1 MHTPKLS
8 LFTKEQIELIRQS
21 LHSDEVSLL
30 SRIRIPGCSHDG
42 TSIEAFLDALFSRS
56 APDIPAK
63 ISAEKVVEIIRGT
76 CHALS
81 NIESSP
87 DKIVINQSS
96 TPVDALFIALKD
108 CPFIISTIAERLSDT
123 GIKVRMFLHPVVVVD
138 GMARA
143 FSYIEFDDD
152 VDTYPQLADSIRES
166 LIALTQIVADF
177 DSMTKQVEN
186 FSARIP
192 ADTIESDSGTIDSSE
207 IQNLLNWL
215 CDGAFF
221 LLGTRLQSQQSSE
234 LPLTPLGLWKLKSP
248 HLLQVHREAL
258 DDIERVTQSNT
269 TLDIRKLR
277 TTSIVHR
284 RTTYLHII
292 VKNKSDGTF
301 LSLLGY
307 LTSKAWTSESQ
318 DIPLLRQKVSEVLQ
332 KEAVVPNSH
341 DYKYIVEIVDN
352 MPTDEALCCTNQQ
365 LQSIIQLSLGLF
377 SREITRSTTY
387 IDPLKRRALTTVVL
401 PPERYSA
408 SVRMQM
414 QRKIEDVL
422 GSEHGSSELH
432 LDSSKR
438 RQFRLYVSTPLSLD
452 FEVPLALE
460 NLSNALA
467 DITQT
472 WEERL
477 FALTESERFDP
488 LEWFTDFSFPA
499 DYKAATPAVDAAKDI
514 ASFEDFVGKDSVG
527 ITLTKGSQHG
537 PDPIITVLSENPD
550 ISISKAIP
558 VLENIGLE
566 VRRARSY
573 ALATTKTTIHIL
585 KLTVQAH
592 DGQELNSDMFKKSI
606 GPGLSTVLAGKAHN
620 DALNSLLRSASLSI
634 REISLL
640 RTYCALLWQVNKFTT
655 KRTMW
660 ESLAHAPQ
668 AALQLWKIF
677 EISFNPE
684 QSLSLSERK
693 TLAEK
698 EESLFVDEL
707 RKIPDITQDRV
718 LKALLSLLKATVRTN
733 FFTDTD
739 SIAVKIRSSDVEV
752 IPQPKPLFEIFVFSS
767 RIEGTHLRSSKVARG
782 GIRWSERLDDYR
794 SEVLGLM
801 KTQKIK
807 NVIIVPSGAKG
818 GFIVKT
824 TSKDPHAT
832 PAAVETAY
840 REYIS
845 ALLTLADNNVNGT
858 IRHPE
863 SVIVHDDADPYFVV
877 AADKG
882 TASFSDIA
890 NSIAQKKFGFWLEDA
905 FASGGSAGYDHKKY
919 GITARGGWECVV
931 RHFKDLSIDYERSPF
946 TVVGIGDMS
955 GDVFGNGLLLSRQM
969 KLLAAFNHKHIF
981 IDPNP
986 NPSLSFDERKRLF
999 ELPRSQ
1005 WSDYSKDLISV
1016 GGGVFGRFDKEIR
1029 LTPEIRAALGIEANI
1044 PENVD
1049 GEQLISLVLKAPADL
1064 LWNGGIGTYVKS
1076 ASESNSD
1083 VNDGTNDRVRINS
1096 TELRVKVV
1104 GEGGNLG
1111 FTQRARV
1118 EYSELGGRINTD
1130 AIDNSGGVDLSD
1142 HEVNLKLLLNPIY
1155 LAGGMSLEER
1165 NALLK
1170 DIDSDVV
1177 DAVLSHNRDQ
1187 AWMLTVS
1194 REQSRRGIEAFRG
1207 LIRDMHRRGYLD
1219 RNRDELPDEV
1229 EFDDRA
1235 IAKTGLYRPELAICS
1250 AATKMW
1256 IKDGLRDS
1264 ELCLDPN
1271 LEYLLYGYFPKRIQ
1285 MELSSAVASHS
1296 LRKDIIANEI
1306 VNSLLPAVGISFV
1319 HTMASIHGA
1328 TIPSVMKAILAAD
1341 RILNGERIRK
1351 EILSLDKVGSSRS
1364 ILTLWEDAGTALREA
1379 SGWLLNYHAKTHT
1392 LSQIIEL
1399 YSEPFDTL
1407 IEHADEIFT
1416 GQEFIR
1422 YERRISQYKDLG
1434 VSLESATSFSVYRRI
1449 LPILEVL
1456 WAARQFKFE
1465 ERQVATTYSQVLEDL
1480 GINEVLK
1487 FESILDASNHWEQEL
1502 IVGSYQEIRRSISLI
1517 TGQVLSKN
1525 VTSSEQV
1532 KQILSSGQGYDS
1544 IRNTMSELEELGRQK
1559 RPFQVAVLPVIAR
1572 QLRLFRI

>member
-8 LFTKEQIELIRQS
+8 LFTKEQLERIRQS
-21 LHSDEVSLL
+21 LLPDETSLL
-30 SRIRIPGCSHDG
+30 SCIRIPGCSHNG
-42 TSIEAFLDALFSRS
+42 TSVEAFLDALFSRS

-63 ISAEKVVEIIRGT
+63 ISVEKVVEIIRGT
-76 CHALS
+76 CLALGA
-81 NIESSP
+81 IESSP
-87 DKIVINQSS
+87 DTIVVNKSS
-96 TPVDALFIALKD
+96 SPVDALFIALED
-108 CPFIISTIAERLSDT
+108 RPFIISTIAERLSDA
-123 GIKVRMFLHPVVVVD
+123 GIKVRMFLHPVLVVN
-138 GMARA
+138 GLARA

-152 VDTYPQLADSIRES
+152 VETYPTLADSIRES
-166 LIALTQIVADF
+166 LLALTQVVKDF
-177 DSMTKQVEN
+177 EAMSKHVED
-186 FSARIP
+186 FSTRIP
-192 ADTIESDSGTIDSSE
+192 ADTVESDFGAIDSSE
-207 IQNLLNWL
+207 IQYLLKWL

-221 LLGTRLQSQQSSE
+221 LLGTRTQSEKSSE
-234 LPLTPLGLWKLKSP
+234 SPALPLGLWKLKSP
-248 HLLQVHREAL
+248 NLLQVHREAL
-258 DDIERVTQSNT
+258 DDIERVTQSDK

-292 VKNKSDGTF
+292 VKNKNDGTF

-332 KEAVVPNSH
+332 NEAVVPNSH

-352 MPTDEALCCTNQQ
+352 MPTDEALCCTNEQ
-365 LQSIIQLSLGLF
+365 LQSIIQLSLGVF

-387 IDPLKRRALTTVVL
+387 IDPLKRRALTMVVL

-408 SVRMQM
+408 TVRMQM

-422 GSEHGSSELH
+422 GSDHGSSELH

-438 RQFRLYVSTPLSLD
+438 RQFRLYVSTPLPIH
-452 FEVPLALE
+452 FEAPTSLE
-460 NLSNALA
+460 NLSNSLS

-477 FALTESERFDP
+477 YALTETATFDP
-488 LEWFTDFSFPA
+488 HDWFTDFSFPA
-499 DYKAATPAVDAAKDI
+499 DYKAATPAVDAAKDV
-514 ASFEDFVGKDSVG
+514 ATFEKFVGKDSVG
-527 ITLTKGSQHG
+527 LTLTKGSQHG

-592 DGQELNSDMFKKSI
+592 DAQELSPDAFEKHI
-606 GPGLSTVLAGKAHN
+606 GPGLSTVLSGRAHN

-677 EISFNPE
+677 EVLFNPLHA
-684 QSLSLSERK
+684 LSINERK
-693 TLAEK
+693 NLAEK
-698 EESLFVDEL
+698 EEAFFVDEL

-739 SIAVKIRSSDVEV
+739 SIALKIRSSDVEV
-752 IPQPKPLFEIFVFSS
+752 IPHPKPLFEIFVFSS

-818 GFIVKT
+818 GFIVK
-824 TSKDPHAT
+824 SSPKDPQAV
-832 PAAVETAY
+832 PAAVEAAY

-845 ALLTLADNNVNGT
+845 ALLTLADNNIDGT

-863 SVIVHDDADPYFVV
+863 SLVVHDDADPYFVV

-882 TASFSDIA
+882 TATFSDIA
-890 NSIAQKKFGFWLEDA
+890 NSIAQEKFGFWLEDA

-919 GITARGGWECVV
+919 GITARGGWECVI
-931 RHFKDLSIDYERSPF
+931 RHFKDLSVDFEGTPF

-981 IDPNP
+981 VDPNP
-986 NPSLSFDERKRLF
+986 DPSRSFDERKRLF

-1005 WSDYSKDLISV
+1005 WSDYSKEFISV

-1029 LTPEIRAALGIEANI
+1029 LSHEIRVALGIGAET
-1044 PENVD
+1044 PEVVD

-1076 ASESNSD
+1076 ATESNSD

-1142 HEVNLKLLLNPIY
+1142 HEVNLKLLLNPIHR
-1155 LAGGMSLEER
+1155 AGGMTLQER
-1165 NALLK
+1165 NALLRG
-1170 DIDSDVV
+1170 IDSDVV
-1177 DAVLSHNRDQ
+1177 EAVLSHNREQ

-1194 REQSRRGIEAFRG
+1194 REQSRRSIEAFRG
-1207 LIRDMHRRGYLD
+1207 LIRDMHRKGYLD

-1229 EFDDRA
+1229 EFDERA
-1235 IAKTGLYRPELAICS
+1235 VAKTGLYRPELAICS

-1256 IKDGLRDS
+1256 IKDGLRES
-1264 ELCLDPN
+1264 ELCSDPN
-1271 LEYLLYGYFPKRIQ
+1271 LEYLLYGYFPKKIQ
-1285 MELSSAVASHS
+1285 TELNAAVSGHS
-1296 LRKDIIANEI
+1296 LRKEIIANEI

-1341 RILNGERIRK
+1341 RILNGDRIRK
-1351 EILSLDKVGSSRS
+1351 EILTLDKVGSSQS

-1392 LSQIIEL
+1392 LSQIVEL
-1399 YSEPFDTL
+1399 YSKPFDTL
-1407 IEHADEIFT
+1407 IDHADEIFT

-1422 YERRISQYKDLG
+1422 FERRIAQYKELG

-1456 WAARQFKFE
+1456 WAARQFKYE
-1465 ERQVATTYSQVLEDL
+1465 ERQVATTYSQVLEEL

-1517 TGQVLSKN
+1517 TGQILVKDATN
-1525 VTSSEQV
+1525 PEQV

-1544 IRNTMSELEELGRQK
+1544 IRNTMSELQELSRQK

-1572 QLRLFRI
+1572 QLRLFRV